1 MPLQLKNLKSLELQK
16 SWAFSKH
23 EDMLRTYGFKILNN
37 LESLIIWNFH
47 PMNSKWSWATIVADD
62 RGNRRS
68 RSTELDPKIE
78 ANSQNQWEINVD
90 FSGRSFVIIKSEKPE
105 SQQKRFAKMESF
117 PTKYGSVQIQ
127 RLPETKNSIKGNSS

>member
-1 MPLQLKNLKSLELQK
+1 MEFSSTVFIYDLGQR
-16 SWAFSKH
+16 SWQ
-23 EDMLRTYGFKILNN
+23 
-37 LESLIIWNFH
+37 
-47 PMNSKWSWATIVADD
+47 TIVAIDGPD
-62 RGNRRS
+62 
-68 RSTELDPKIE
+68 LKIE
-78 ANSQNQWEINVD
+78 ANYQNQQEINVD